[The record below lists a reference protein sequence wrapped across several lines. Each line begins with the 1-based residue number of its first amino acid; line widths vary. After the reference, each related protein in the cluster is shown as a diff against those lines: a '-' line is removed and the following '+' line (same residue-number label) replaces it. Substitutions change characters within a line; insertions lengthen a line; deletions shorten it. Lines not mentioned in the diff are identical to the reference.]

1 MSKFQCKYNGT
12 VKPFLLAIIAVLF
25 FSVANAT
32 ESYSAPDTGKKVL
45 LASLDKKKDKAFVTL
60 EPNVVYPEILS
71 GNEKE
76 SASYIEKFA
85 ENRRD
90 YLIRTYNKGQ
100 KYFPKAAAIL
110 KKYNVPEE
118 LKVLMALESAFN
130 GNAVSKAGAVGYWQ
144 FMDKVAKEYGL
155 KMTTKTIKVG
165 KTKSTKKGKAVK
177 QKTKTIIVKDDR
189 KNFHQSTTAAA
200 RYLKDRYRNLDGDW
214 LLIVASYNCGVG
226 NVWNAM
232 EKCGKT
238 DPTFWD
244 VKDYLPAETRAY
256 VMNFI
261 ALNVVFKNYEGFL
274 NNTLRFQPIKVKAS
288 EYQQS
293 DILDT
298 DGTHSFQED

>member
-1 MSKFQCKYNGT
+1 MRKLQCRYSCT
-12 VKPFLLAIIAVLF
+12 TRFFLLTFIVILSCTA
-25 FSVANAT
+25 ANAA
-32 ESYSAPDTGKKVL
+32 ERYNMPDTGKKML
-45 LASLDKKKDKAFVTL
+45 LASLDKKKDKAYITL
-60 EPNVVYPEILS
+60 EPNVVYPAVLA

-76 SASYIEKFA
+76 SLEYIEKFA
-85 ENRRD
+85 EKRRD
-90 YLIRTYNKGQ
+90 YLIRTYTKGK
-100 KYFPKAAAIL
+100 KYFPQAAAIL
-110 KKYNVPEE
+110 KKYNVPDE

-144 FMDKVAKEYGL
+144 FMDEVAKEYGL
-155 KMTTKTIKVG
+155 KVTTKTIKIG
-165 KTKSTKKGKAVK
+165 KTKATKKGKAAKV
-177 QKTKTIIVKDDR
+177 KTKTIIVKDDR

-238 DPTFWD
+238 DPDFWD

-261 ALNVVFKNYEGFL
+261 ALNVIFNNYDGFIK
-274 NNTLRFQPIKVKAS
+274 NTLRFQPIKIKAS
-288 EYQQS
+288 EYQQMS
-293 DILDT
+293 GDDE
-298 DGTHSFQED
+298 EDNADNTKD